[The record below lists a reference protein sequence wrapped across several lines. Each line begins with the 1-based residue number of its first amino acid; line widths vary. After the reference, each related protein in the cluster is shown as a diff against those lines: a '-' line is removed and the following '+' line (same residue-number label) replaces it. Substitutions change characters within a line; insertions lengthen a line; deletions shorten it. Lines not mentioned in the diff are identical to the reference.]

1 MANQNPYDVANSLVD
16 ALQQSAEYQEI
27 LRIQAEIEKN
37 ETLNKMLNSY
47 RSIQVEVQTLQLQ
60 GQQPSPEIEEKVNQ
74 LTNIIQDIPLL
85 KQYLDAEEKFG
96 IIFQDVQQIVMRPVV
111 DLFASIDQDED

>member
-1 MANQNPYDVANSLVD
+1 MHIQN
-16 ALQQSAEYQEI
+16 
-27 LRIQAEIEKN
+27 EIEKN

-74 LTNIIQDIPLL
+74 LTKVIQDIPLL

-96 IIFQDVQQIVMRPVV
+96 ILFQDIQQTVMTPVV
-111 DLFASIDQDED
+111 DLFASIDQDDD